1 MVWCKKHGT
10 DGRRNPSV
18 GARHRVSPFS
28 QPSSSC
34 GPACSSCKT
43 GVLALLQLLVGRAR
57 LAHATAR
64 PVRDVARLGRGTD
77 VVSRFPATGQTA
89 VPRFQAVGPYRC
101 HAFQLATALTRF
113 RGAGPSWCCT
123 SDLWERGGSAHPC
136 CKNDPA
142 GGVPTS
148 SLQDGYICANPSHTG
163 I

>member
-1 MVWCKKHGT
+1 MVWCKKT
-10 DGRRNPSV
+10 WDRRATQPQRGRAAPRQSLQPQLIVRTRLLVMQDRRACVATTV
-18 GARHRVSPFS
+18 GRSRVAGSRHRLAGSRCCASGAWDRRGAAF
-28 QPSSSC
+28 PSY
-34 GPACSSCKT
+34 
-43 GVLALLQLLVGRAR
+43 
-57 LAHATAR
+57 
-64 PVRDVARLGRGTD
+64 GTN
-77 VVSRFPATGQTA
+77 A

-113 RGAGPSWCCT
+113 RGAGPWWCCT

-148 SLQDGYICANPSHTG
+148 SLQDEYMCANPSHTG